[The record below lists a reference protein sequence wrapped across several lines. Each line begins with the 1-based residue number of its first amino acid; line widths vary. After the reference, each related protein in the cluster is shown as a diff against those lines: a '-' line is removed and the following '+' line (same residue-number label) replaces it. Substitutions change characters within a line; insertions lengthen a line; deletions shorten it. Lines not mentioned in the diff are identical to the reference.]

1 MIITIASPDKISIA
15 MFMSLMNHCLGKDLF
30 IGEVHSLMTE
40 ESLSLYIEDMNM
52 RSNKVLIT
60 YYARKKINADPLK
73 VIPEKLLNASDLVV
87 WINLYSTD
95 WVIVKDPGNIVGPYL
110 ERWKR
115 NIDRLNSV
123 QP

>member
-1 MIITIASPDKISIA
+1 MPSPLD
-15 MFMSLMNHCLGKDLF
+15 GT
-30 IGEVHSLMTE
+30 LMTE
-40 ESLSLYIEDMNM
+40 ESINLYIEDMKL

-73 VIPEKLLNASDLVV
+73 VIPENLLNASDLVV

-115 NIDRLNSV
+115 NIDRLNSI